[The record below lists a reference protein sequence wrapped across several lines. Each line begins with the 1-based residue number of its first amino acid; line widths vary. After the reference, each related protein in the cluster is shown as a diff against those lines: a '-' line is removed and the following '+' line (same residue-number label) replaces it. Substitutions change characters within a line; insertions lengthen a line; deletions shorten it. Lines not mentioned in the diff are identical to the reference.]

1 MQKKILVTLLALC
14 MLLAVLPFALTAG
27 AATETGTTVRDC
39 VHELADGKCSV
50 CGATAISTP
59 DELANLM
66 ADADGVSG
74 DYYLVADIDMSK
86 LSEGKTQASIT
97 SFSGVFDG
105 NEKTISGLNTTY
117 GLFAVATDAWI
128 YDLTVAGTVGSDD
141 ATGVGGIVGNGTVTA
156 NQTLHIENCTNK
168 CTITGKT
175 YVGGIVGC
183 IGTNSGSNANY
194 GTVAIINCCNEGT
207 ISGTTQIGGVVG
219 YTKTVGRVTIT
230 GCTNNGAVTAS
241 TDKDAGGI
249 LGCGWS
255 TKSGTVGVLEA
266 SNCFNNGT
274 IKGTTNVGGIVGRF
288 YLEYVKAGCSASVV
302 NCYNSG
308 TVTSSTSATSVDA
321 ILANAASGSVYTNN
335 YCNKGT
341 TSTKGTAIN
350 GEFIEIMDKDT
361 FLDLMSTENS
371 DNWDADNCYILR
383 IDIDLT
389 DETQN
394 PIGDSTTPF
403 TGAFVGNSH
412 VISGI
417 NITGTANYVGL
428 FGYAKNAKFHDL
440 TIEGSVTAGDYKY
453 VGGLVGNGV
462 CLTIENCTNKC
473 SVSGVNYVGGIA
485 GYLTKDDVSTVS
497 GCLNTGAITCKKGYV
512 GGVVAYACGVSSAS
526 HHTIQKCMNVGTVTE
541 EGADRS
547 DAGGILGIALNASAI
562 NCVNIGTVY
571 GNGTCVGGIL
581 GRGNSSYA
589 VSYCYNSGS
598 VTCGGSENIGAI
610 AGYAKSA
617 SVTKCYYSSGGTNAN
632 GTYVDIDDKANADTY
647 TDWSADIWTFTSAG
661 PRLTSYIV
669 EIGTADEFIA
679 LTQNSD
685 EWDDGNFYILTADID
700 LKSVEGQT
708 SIGNAT
714 TPFVGGFDGAGHT
727 ISGIDIEGAVEKVG
741 LFGVAE
747 NAEFY
752 ELTIDGDVGGDQKY
766 TGGLVGY
773 GSNLYIENC
782 TNRCTVTANAEYVGG
797 IAGYLPVST
806 RSIII
811 GSRNDGSITGS
822 RYVGGIVGQ
831 AYSDDT
837 DTSSDTAHEIIECMN
852 TCTVE
857 STSTKQGDI
866 GGIVGVARGVY
877 VTDCINTG
885 AITAVSKYVGG
896 IVGRTYELSS
906 SSRSNSI
913 KYCYNSG
920 TVKGSSSA
928 FVIVGS
934 PGKGLADIASE
945 IKLTNYYTADAD
957 ANTKYAIYVATA
969 DLGDATQYSGLN
981 ANGKWLITDDG
992 PRLRRFTV
1000 EISAEVVATT
1010 VDTVTV
1016 ELYAESG
1023 VPFWGVKFAINA
1035 GEGLTL
1041 ATEGFAVETVG
1052 GFECVPSENGTTAA
1066 LSKMSVADSALA
1078 KTKIAT
1084 LTFNVAEDA
1093 TAIQDIT
1100 VTVDEAYNSKDD
1112 VVDAYGDSTSI
1123 STILLD
1129 VTYGHGVVLYSEYVL
1144 EYTLNPG
1151 KYSWLEA
1158 LKAENCYMLFESTD
1172 ANGKTTA
1179 TVVDAY
1185 EQSGKFRFSAPG
1197 IAAKNMGDEVKGTLF
1212 FVDEDGNRHYGFTDT
1227 YNIIDYCNKM
1237 TGKGYGEVFDALLN
1251 SMLVY
1256 GAAAQTFFDYNT
1268 DALVSNGTPAD
1279 VSVSDPKNELEGDY
1293 AYGWATMS
1301 ANLEQRIEPVW
1312 VFTLN
1317 EGKTAVDASS
1327 TLVFKGTYTDAKG
1340 NERSFEISGDKIEV
1354 GDTTVT
1360 VYIDQ
1365 IAAKDLREVIE
1376 GTLYTVAEG
1385 GTETQVSTT
1394 VQNSFDF
1401 YAAYVLNTED
1411 ISSMTSDPDGL
1422 KALCKAIIAYSNA
1435 AKTYFTQPN

>member
-50 CGATAISTP
+50 CGATAISTAA
-59 DELANLM
+59 DLVALM
-66 ADADGVSG
+66 NGEAQSG
-74 DYYLVADIDMSK
+74 NYYLADNIDMN
-86 LSEGKTQASIT
+86 GTTQASIT

-117 GLFAVATDAWI
+117 GLFAAATDAWI
-128 YDLTVAGTVGSDD
+128 YDLTVEGTVGSDD

-266 SNCFNNGT
+266 SNCFNNGA
-274 IKGTTNVGGIVGRF
+274 IEGTTNVGGIVGRF

-341 TSTKGTAIN
+341 TSTKGTAID

-417 NITGTANYVGL
+417 NITGTADYVGL

-440 TIEGSVTAGDYKY
+440 TIEGSVTAGDYEY

-462 CLTIENCTNKC
+462 GLTIENCTNKC
-473 SVSGVNYVGGIA
+473 SVSGVKHVGGIA
-485 GYLTKDDVSTVS
+485 GYLTEDAVSTVS
-497 GCLNTGAITCKKGYV
+497 GCLNTGAITCEKGYV
-512 GGVVAYACGVSSAS
+512 GGVVAYAYGVSSAS

-541 EGADRS
+541 KGATRS
-547 DAGGILGIALNASAI
+547 DAGGILGIARNASAI

-581 GRGNSSYA
+581 GRGYTSYA

-610 AGYAKSA
+610 AGSAKSA

-700 LKSVEGQT
+700 LESVEGQT
-708 SIGNAT
+708 SIGNEA

-727 ISGIDIEGAVEKVG
+727 ISGIKLTGTGNSVG
-741 LFGVAE
+741 LFGAVK
-747 NAEFY
+747 NAEIY
-752 ELTIDGDVGGDQKY
+752 NLTVNGEV
-766 TGGLVGY
+766 
-773 GSNLYIENC
+773 N
-782 TNRCTVTANAEYVGG
+782 
-797 IAGYLPVST
+797 
-806 RSIII
+806 
-811 GSRNDGSITGS
+811 
-822 RYVGGIVGQ
+822 
-831 AYSDDT
+831 
-837 DTSSDTAHEIIECMN
+837 
-852 TCTVE
+852 
-857 STSTKQGDI
+857 
-866 GGIVGVARGVY
+866 GV
-877 VTDCINTG
+877 
-885 AITAVSKYVGG
+885 KYVGG
-896 IVGRTYELSS
+896 IVGDGNLVSGEFLYISGCTNACTVSGTQHVGGIVGIIGRAGSGNSSKGVATITGCCNTGAVSAANQVGGIAGYIYGLTADTHTITECMNMGTISGSLSS
-906 SSRSNSI
+906 GNTDVGGILGIAWKANVSDCINTGEISGSSKCIGGIVGRGNEA
-913 KYCYNSG
+913 YDVQHCYNSG
-920 TVKGSSSA
+920 STTGSVS
-928 FVIVGS
+928 VGAIIGS
-934 PGKGLADIASE
+934 DPKSCISTADN
-945 IKLTNYYTADAD
+945 NYYSAGTD
-957 ANTKYAIYVATA
+957 NSKGTSVSENP
-969 DLGDATQYSGLN
+969 GDATQYSGLN
-981 ANGKWLITDDG
+981 DSDAWVITSEGPKLTYFGVKILTKVVETAAN
-992 PRLRRFTV
+992 
-1000 EISAEVVATT
+1000 
-1010 VDTVTV
+1010 TVTV
-1016 ELYAESG
+1016 DLYAKS
-1023 VPFWGVKFAINA
+1023 VTPFWGTQFTVTAPQGYTLTDVEPVTLSDDLTFTAVANDDGTYNQA
-1035 GEGLTL
+1035 HNMALCVLPEDSDELTNVTL
-1041 ATEGFAVETVG
+1041 AKA
-1052 GFECVPSENGTTAA
+1052 
-1066 LSKMSVADSALA
+1066 
-1078 KTKIAT
+1078 TKVAT
-1084 LTFNVAEDA
+1084 LTFTVYPIAKENTITVESTKAYQKDGTVIAYHGVDA
-1093 TAIQDIT
+1093 T
-1100 VTVDEAYNSKDD
+1100 VTHTFTED
-1112 VVDAYGDSTSI
+1112 T
-1123 STILLD
+1123 TT
-1129 VTYGHGVVLYSEYVL
+1129 TYGHGVTLASEYLL
-1144 EYTLNPG
+1144 EYTVKKDDTDDTMENP
-1151 KYSWLEA
+1151 
-1158 LKAENCYMLFESTD
+1158 YMVFTSTTAD
-1172 ANGKTTA
+1172 GTVTTTIVMPYEYNGKW
-1179 TVVDAY
+1179 
-1185 EQSGKFRFSAPG
+1185 RFSAPG
-1197 IAAKNMGDEVKGTLF
+1197 IAAKNMGDTITGTLCYTKDGKLYKATT
-1212 FVDEDGNRHYGFTDT
+1212 DE
-1227 YNIIDYCNKM
+1227 YNIVSYYTKMYAKYKGDTTYTAFCN
-1237 TGKGYGEVFDALLN
+1237 LLN
-1251 SMLVY
+1251 AMLNY
-1256 GAAAQTFFDYNT
+1256 GATAEAYFEYDTENSVGTSLPDDYVATDAVATENT
-1268 DALVSNGTPAD
+1268 DLGTETGETIKY
-1279 VSVSDPKNELEGDY
+1279 S
-1293 AYGWATMS
+1293 AYGSTAVL
-1301 ANLEQRIEPVW
+1301 NQRIELV
-1312 VFTLN
+1312 VSFTLN
-1317 EGKTAVDASS
+1317 TGATAIDASE
-1327 TLVFKGTYTDAKG
+1327 LVFKGKYEDVKG
-1340 NERSFEISGDKIEV
+1340 TTRTFTISGNDFEV
-1354 GDTTVT
+1354 DAETNMIT

-1365 IAAKDLREVIE
+1365 IAAKDLRQMVT
-1376 GTLYTVAEG
+1376 GALYQG
-1385 GTETQVSTT
+1385 DTQVSQSVTT
-1394 VQNSFDF
+1394 SFEC
-1401 YAAYVLNTED
+1401 YATKADAAEKDICAAILAYVD
-1411 ISSMTSDPDGL
+1411 
-1422 KALCKAIIAYSNA
+1422 A